1 MLRMILG
8 NTKWALGFAN
18 YILDELFDL
27 QDEFQ
32 SVFSDQEAFAQKGK
46 CRAYNTEDSLSV
58 FSMSTN
64 FATVKS
70 ASSLSLLILLCS
82 MSRAFLR
89 FICRG
94 LRGVYAGF
102 AAAHSLSGEARVVY
116 AEICRVISASPVR
129 IDVYEKFLAGVDSAV
144 RHAYQGAGFGD
155 AERPA
160 PEKELLTNARIPA
173 VLVPAVATL
182 LRQTL
187 PSIKPEIDRMGL
199 YLADYSWLGI
209 GYDRRTELYRRS
221 REVDILKKVPLRT
234 SPTDT
239 ADQNGDSNR
248 GKSAIPRRR
257 CTRCGEVSGDV
268 TPPRS
273 FLWFRLVAK
282 LGILRSCLCGGM
294 WTLEPGSA
302 TVPMLAHQQHNS
314 ARTPAATAAVLP
326 GSA

>member
-1 MLRMILG
+1 
-8 NTKWALGFAN
+8 
-18 YILDELFDL
+18 
-27 QDEFQ
+27 
-32 SVFSDQEAFAQKGK
+32 
-46 CRAYNTEDSLSV
+46 
-58 FSMSTN
+58 
-64 FATVKS
+64 
-70 ASSLSLLILLCS
+70 

-94 LRGVYAGF
+94 LRGVYTSF
-102 AAAHSLSGEARVVY
+102 AASHSLSGEARVIY

-160 PEKELLTNARIPA
+160 PEKELIVNARIPA

-187 PSIKPEIDRMGL
+187 PSLKPDIDRMGI

-209 GYDRRTELYRRS
+209 GNDRRTELYRRN
-221 REVDILKKVPLRT
+221 REVDILKKLPLRA
-234 SPTDT
+234 SPP
-239 ADQNGDSNR
+239 ADGVEHNGDDNS
-248 GKSAIPRRR
+248 GKLAIPRRR

-294 WTLEPGSA
+294 WTLEPGTASM
-302 TVPMLAHQQHNS
+302 TMLAHHHHNHNS
-314 ARTPAATAAVLP
+314 ARTPAPAAAVLP
-326 GSA
+326 GAA

>member
-1 MLRMILG
+1 
-8 NTKWALGFAN
+8 
-18 YILDELFDL
+18 
-27 QDEFQ
+27 
-32 SVFSDQEAFAQKGK
+32 
-46 CRAYNTEDSLSV
+46 
-58 FSMSTN
+58 
-64 FATVKS
+64 
-70 ASSLSLLILLCS
+70 

-102 AAAHSLSGEARVVY
+102 AAAHSLSGEARIVY
-116 AEICRVISASPVR
+116 AEICKVISASPVR

-160 PEKELLTNARIPA
+160 PEKELLANARIPA

-187 PSIKPEIDRMGL
+187 PSLKPEINRMGL

-209 GYDRRTELYRRS
+209 GSDRKTELYRRS
-221 REVDILKKVPLRT
+221 RQVDILKKMPLRT
-234 SPTDT
+234 PPTDT
-239 ADQNGDSNR
+239 DQNDTGNK
-248 GKSAIPRRR
+248 GKSAIPRRH

-294 WTLEPGSA
+294 WTLEPESA
-302 TVPMLAHQQHNS
+302 SVPILAHQQSS